1 MELPEKPLLGRR
13 CSSLRRVAHLS
24 TTMCLL
30 PFVHTG
36 VAPPLATAVA
46 GETDAALLMQ
56 KHRCATVAT
65 LVAADSNAVS
75 SM

>member
-1 MELPEKPLLGRR
+1 M
-13 CSSLRRVAHLS
+13 
-24 TTMCLL
+24 
-30 PFVHTG
+30 HTG

-56 KHRCATVAT
+56 QHRCATVAT
-65 LVAADSNAVS
+65 LVAAGSNAAS